1 MALTNQM
8 NDDNKEKALT
18 VHSFRAMKQ
27 KGRKIVMLTAYDFA
41 MARAVSQAEVDL
53 ILVGDS
59 LGMVV
64 LGYDSTLQVTLEDM
78 IYHTQAVRRGAEDG
92 FIIADMPYMS
102 YHLSWEETKLNA
114 ARLIV
119 NGGANAV
126 KLEGGSPAR
135 LDAIKAI
142 LDCEIPVCAHLG
154 LTPQSIYKFGGYK
167 VQGKTAAA
175 HDALYEQALKIEQA
189 GAFLLVLE
197 GIPEELGKAITD
209 ALKIPVIGIGA
220 GRYCDGQV
228 LVFHD
233 LLGWSTSAAKFVK
246 TYADTEKYMITA
258 LNAFAQ
264 DVRSGTFPA
273 RENVYYPID

>member
-1 MALTNQM
+1 LTNQM

-27 KGRKIVMLTAYDFA
+27 KGRKIVMMTAYDFA

-114 ARLIV
+114 ARLITS
-119 NGGANAV
+119 GGANAV

-154 LTPQSIYKFGGYK
+154 LTPQSVYKFGGYK
-167 VQGKTAAA
+167 VQGKTAVA

-197 GIPEELGKAITD
+197 GIPEELGKAITE

>member
-1 MALTNQM
+1 LTNQM

>member
-1 MALTNQM
+1 MTNQM

>member
-1 MALTNQM
+1 LTNQTT
-8 NDDNKEKALT
+8 DDNKEKALT

-102 YHLSWEETKLNA
+102 YHLSLEETKLNA
-114 ARLIV
+114 ARLITS
-119 NGGANAV
+119 GGANAV

-197 GIPEELGKAITD
+197 GIPEELGKAITE

>member
-1 MALTNQM
+1 M

>member
-1 MALTNQM
+1 M

-59 LGMVV
+59 LGMVD

-78 IYHTQAVRRGAEDG
+78 IYHTQAVRRGAKDG

-197 GIPEELGKAITD
+197 GIPEELGKAITE

>member
-1 MALTNQM
+1 MTNQTT
-8 NDDNKEKALT
+8 DDNKEKALT

-41 MARAVSQAEVDL
+41 MARAVSQADVDL

-78 IYHTQAVRRGAEDG
+78 IYHTQAVRRGAKDS

-114 ARLIV
+114 ARLITS
-119 NGGANAV
+119 GGANAV

-135 LDAIKAI
+135 LDAITAI

-197 GIPEELGKAITD
+197 GIPEELGKAITE